1 MIELRAR
8 TRLGDTEMAGK
19 LGKVLGPADYNAVL
33 TGPARLLDPAGRT
46 LAVYLPGVLA
56 DHMDAAWPILTTL
69 RAYTDNRGLASGTP
83 RVQRGDQKRSR
94 TRRIISMTLGAVD
107 PGPAV
112 TRTGG
117 RLNACRL
124 TAWTGSHVPEWQQLH
139 PLFQA
144 VSSHFAAEVPDR
156 YQVQAR
162 AALRTPPEWV
172 IPGTPFTTVT
182 VNNTYATGV
191 HTDSGDL
198 EAGFSTLAVG
208 RRGSYQGGLLVLAR
222 YRIAVDMRH
231 GDLLLFDAHTEH
243 GNTDLRCEH
252 TAVPLN
258 GAVPAERCPDGCERI
273 SLVSYFRTKVAD
285 CPDAATAAAQ
295 HAELV
300 ADRTGRPL
308 TAG

>member
-8 TRLGDTEMAGK
+8 TRVSDAELAGK
-19 LGKVLGPADYNAVL
+19 LGKVVGPADYNAVL
-33 TGPARLLDPAGRT
+33 TGPARILDPAGRT

-56 DHMDAAWPILTTL
+56 DLMDEAWPILTTL

-124 TAWTGSHVPEWQQLH
+124 TAWTGSHVPEWQQLA

-144 VSSHFAAEVPDR
+144 IAGHLAEQVPDR
-156 YQVQAR
+156 YVAQATM
-162 AALRTPPEWV
+162 AKRTPPEWL

-182 VNNTYATGV
+182 VNNSYATGV
-191 HTDSGDL
+191 HTDAGDY
-198 EAGFSTLAVG
+198 EPGFSTLAVC
-208 RRGSYQGGLLVLAR
+208 RRGAYTGGLLVLAR
-222 YRIAVDMRH
+222 YRLAVDMGH

-243 GNTDLRCEH
+243 GNTDLVCPH
-252 TAVPLN
+252 VPVPLN
-258 GAVPAERCPDGCERI
+258 GAVPAERCNDGCERI
-273 SLVSYFRTKVAD
+273 SLVAYFRTKVAD
-285 CPDAATAAAQ
+285 CPDAATAAQA

-300 ADRTGRPL
+300 ADRTARPL
-308 TAG
+308 NPG